1 MKLYKIIVVFF
12 VASVGLLFILS
23 SCGKNI
29 FEQQYDGYNGKV
41 YIPGAAAGRDNF
53 SIPVSSKPFVL
64 GFGAGYG
71 GAVSPAPKNIPVEFA
86 LKEDWIIKYNSE
98 HGTNYEPLPAGG
110 YTISGFTSV
119 IKAGS
124 NISDPL
130 VITIDR
136 KKLDVTKK
144 YMFPITLLS
153 AGGEKI
159 DSALSTAWY
168 RIDGITRLERDVTA
182 KGSITVSH
190 DNPGGPDAGE
200 GSKKLVDNDYGNKF
214 LMFDFDKRKPNF
226 WYQLTFPQAI
236 VLGAYTITSG
246 NDAPERDPKDWK
258 LMGSNDGSSWDVLDT
273 KAGQNFSGRNMT
285 VRYEFKNDKAY
296 KMYRMQITD
305 NHDSWIFQQSEW
317 RLIEFYEE

>member
-1 MKLYKIIVVFF
+1 MAVFF
-12 VASVGLLFILS
+12 VVSSALLFILS

-29 FEQQYDGYNGKV
+29 FEQDYSGFNGKV

-53 SIPVSSKPFVL
+53 SIPVSSKPFIL

-71 GAVSPAPKNIPVEFA
+71 GSMSAAPKDIPVSFA
-86 LKEDWIIKYNSE
+86 LKEEWIATYNQE
-98 HGTNYEPLPAGG
+98 HNTYYEPLPAGS
-110 YTISGFTSV
+110 YSISGFNSV
-119 IKAGS
+119 IKAGTTTS
-124 NISDPL
+124 EPL
-130 VITIDR
+130 TITIDR
-136 KKLDVTKK
+136 KILDINKK

-159 DSALSTAWY
+159 DSALTTAWY
-168 RIDGITRLERDVTA
+168 RIDGITRLERDVTS
-182 KGSITVSH
+182 KGSIDVSH

-200 GSKKLVDNDYGNKF
+200 GSKKLTDNDYNSKF
-214 LMFDFDKRKPNF
+214 LMFDYDKRKPNF

-236 VLGAYTITSG
+236 VLGAYTMTSG
-246 NDAPERDPKDWK
+246 NDSPERDPKDWK
-258 LMGSNDGSSWDVLDT
+258 LLGSNDGNNWDVLDS

-285 VRYEFKNDKAY
+285 VRYEFKNEKAY
-296 KMYRMQITD
+296 EIYRMQITD